1 MAVSVA
7 RAFFDDIVRL
17 HGVPCS
23 IVSDRDLVFTSAF
36 WAELFRLTG
45 VKLCQ
50 STAFHPQTDGQS
62 EVNRIIGVYLRCLA
76 GDCPKSWLR
85 WLPWPEYC
93 YNTSF
98 QTALRATPFQVV
110 YGREPPSLITYE
122 PGLSKVPAVDQQL
135 RDRDAFLA
143 DIRDRLLHAQEFM
156 KAQYDSAH
164 RQVEFAVGDWVWLRL
179 HKRIAA
185 SLPERTRGKLAPRY
199 YGLFCVVERV
209 GAVAYRLALPPGSRL
224 HSVFHVVFLKEFVG
238 EPPTTVDQLPPIQH
252 GRVLPTPLKV
262 LRARL
267 NRGRWEILV
276 QWAGCPPADTT
287 WEMADEFAEQHP
299 DFQLEDELF
308 QNEGGS
314 VMDLFV
320 GRQYFRRR
328 RKASAPAAAA
338 PGE

>member
-1 MAVSVA
+1 
-7 RAFFDDIVRL
+7 
-17 HGVPCS
+17 
-23 IVSDRDLVFTSAF
+23 
-36 WAELFRLTG
+36 
-45 VKLCQ
+45 
-50 STAFHPQTDGQS
+50 
-62 EVNRIIGVYLRCLA
+62 
-76 GDCPKSWLR
+76 
-85 WLPWPEYC
+85 
-93 YNTSF
+93 
-98 QTALRATPFQVV
+98 LRATPFQVV

-199 YGLFCVVERV
+199 YGLFCVVERM

-314 VMDLFV
+314 VMDSFV